1 MKPLALVH
9 RLWQRRGYGLGPQP
23 PRLHSGLDL
32 VLQQVREL
40 ERLDVV
46 LDALDQVGLAVEQPV
61 LLEEGAH
68 ERLRLVEVRAGV
80 RLRVKRLGSG
90 SGLGLG
96 YGLGLGLWV
105 GPTLSSLEVGIMGK
119 RWCSVCSEM

>member
-1 MKPLALVH
+1 MVH

-23 PRLHSGLDL
+23 PRLLSLTPRLHSGLDL
-32 VLQQVREL
+32 LLEQVREL

-61 LLEEGAH
+61 LLEEGTH
-68 ERLRLVEVRAGV
+68 ERLRLEEARAGV
-80 RLRVKRLGSG
+80 RLRVKSLG

-96 YGLGLGLWV
+96 LGRG
-105 GPTLSSLEVGIMGK
+105 
-119 RWCSVCSEM
+119 

>member
-1 MKPLALVH
+1 MKPLARWSTH
-9 RLWQRRGYGLGPQP
+9 LWQRRGYGLGPQP

-61 LLEEGAH
+61 LLEEGTH
-68 ERLRLVEVRAGV
+68 ERLRLEEARAGV
-80 RLRVKRLGSG
+80 RLRVKSLGP
-90 SGLGLG
+90 
-96 YGLGLGLWV
+96 GLGLGL
-105 GPTLSSLEVGIMGK
+105 G
-119 RWCSVCSEM
+119 

>member
-1 MKPLALVH
+1 MVH
-9 RLWQRRGYGLGPQP
+9 RLWQWRGYSLGPQP
-23 PRLHSGLDL
+23 PRLHSGLLLDL
-32 VLQQVREL
+32 VLEQVREL

-61 LLEEGAH
+61 LLEEGTH
-68 ERLRLVEVRAGV
+68 ERLRLVEARAGA
-80 RLRVKRLGSG
+80 RLRVKSLGSG
-90 SGLGLG
+90 L
-96 YGLGLGLWV
+96 GLGLGLWV